1 MLKNITDT
9 GSIGVIKDL
18 SKHELPDNA
27 WTDSLNIRFLDG
39 YASQSFGYSEIYA
52 SPSAAPQ
59 HISALNIAAEPYWI
73 YTTAAKVFAVA
84 APSGV
89 ITHTELTPATPLT
102 GVANKWSST
111 MLSGVPIINTFGGS
125 HYPHAWDMNLAN
137 DFVALANWPANHYC
151 KSIRAFKNYLIALN
165 VTKTATN
172 YPYLVMWSHKA
183 EPGAVPSSWT
193 PAATNDA
200 GEFDIAEGHDF
211 IVDGL
216 QLRDTFIVYKQYS
229 TWSMS
234 WVGGVTVFARRHLFN
249 HGAMGLN
256 CVCEFDGQHFVV
268 TRDDVIIHDG
278 NTAISVLDK
287 QTRRFFFDD
296 IDSDG
301 QDKVFVVKNPY
312 MNEILVCYPEI
323 GSTVCNKAMVWNH
336 KDRTVSFRSMP
347 NVNHAAFGHVSQDLG
362 GSWASDGDSW
372 DSDLTLWDKGDFIPG
387 KSSVILASSAS
398 KLYLMDGASSADGTL
413 ETAYLERQ
421 GLSFGAPEQIK
432 LIKGIRPRIQ
442 GNAGET
448 VTIKIGGSDDPY
460 IDPVYTVNMSHTIGE
475 TISNDCFVSGRY
487 IAIRFESGTAY
498 QWRLDSY
505 QIDLQ
510 TNGAW

>member
-1 MLKNITDT
+1 MLKNITGT

-39 YASQSFGYSEIYA
+39 YASQSFGYLEVYA

-59 HISALNIAAEPYWI
+59 HIMALTIAGEPYWI

-84 APSGV
+84 APSGTV
-89 ITHTELTPATPLT
+89 THTELTPASPLT
-102 GVANKWSST
+102 GVVNQWSSC
-111 MLSGVPIINTFGGS
+111 MLSGVPIINTFGGN
-125 HYPHAWDMNLAN
+125 HYPHAWDLNIAN

-151 KSIRAFKNYLIALN
+151 KSFRAFKNYLIALN

-200 GEFDIAEGHDF
+200 GEVDLAEGRDT

-216 QLRDTFIVYKQYS
+216 QLRDAFIIYKQNS
-229 TWSMS
+229 AWSMS
-234 WVGGVTVFARRHLFN
+234 WTGGVNVFAFRKLFE
-249 HGAMGLN
+249 HGIMGLN
-256 CVCEFDGQHFVV
+256 CVCEYDGQHFVV
-268 TRDDVIIHDG
+268 TRDDIIMHDG
-278 NTAISVLDK
+278 NTAVSILDK
-287 QTRRFFFDD
+287 QTRRAFFDE
-296 IDSDG
+296 IDDDG
-301 QDKVFVVKNPY
+301 QEKVFVVKNPY

-336 KDRTVSFRSMP
+336 KDRTISFRSMP

-387 KSSVILASSAS
+387 ISSVVMASSAS
-398 KLYLMDGASSADGTL
+398 KLHLLDGASSADGAL
-413 ETAYLERQ
+413 EDAYLERV

-432 LIKGIRPRIQ
+432 LVRGIRPRIQ
-442 GNAGET
+442 GNVGET
-448 VTIKIGGSDDPY
+448 VTIKIGSSDDPY
-460 IDPVYTVNMSHTIGE
+460 IDPVYSATMTHTIGE
-475 TISNDCFVSGRY
+475 TISDDCFVSGRY
-487 IAIRFESGTAY
+487 IAIRFESGSAY
-498 QWRLDSY
+498 QWRLDSF
-505 QIDLQ
+505 QLDLQ
-510 TNGAW
+510 ARGSW